1 MTKPLLEVQDL
12 TVSYKTRTGS
22 RPDVA
27 PVVKGIGFSI
37 DQGETVG
44 LVGESGSGK
53 STTARA
59 LMNLIPIDSGEILWN
74 GTPLDLRKLNRRKMQ
89 MVFQD
94 PYSSLNPSMPVN
106 RIIGEPLEV
115 HDSMRGSERD
125 DRVRELLGL
134 VGLSPDYLRR
144 YSYEFSGGQ
153 RQRIAIARALALEP
167 ELVICDEPV
176 SALDVSTQNQIIN
189 LLKRLRDEVGLA
201 YLFIAHDLAV
211 VRNVSHRILVMYLGK
226 VVEANTADRLFSAPA
241 HPYTEA
247 LISAVPVPRPSARKH
262 RHDLVRGELP
272 DPTAHIKGCVF
283 ASRCRYVMEVC
294 REVVPELS
302 PLNDGGSVACHLQ
315 NEGPVLAGQPLGD
328 LHEQPAITTTGA
340 NAHPTTAHKHFGSG
354 RGDLV

>member
-1 MTKPLLEVQDL
+1 MTKPLLEIRDL
-12 TVSYKTRTGS
+12 TVSYRTRRGS
-22 RPDVA
+22 RSDLA
-27 PVVKGIGFSI
+27 PVVKGISFSI
-37 DQGETVG
+37 DPGETVG

-59 LMNLIPIDSGEILWN
+59 LMNLIPIDSGEVLWD
-74 GTPLDLRKLNRRKMQ
+74 GAPLNLRGSNRRKIQ

-106 RIIGEPLEV
+106 RIVGEPIEV
-115 HDSMRGSERD
+115 HDAMRGRERD
-125 DRVRELLGL
+125 DRVRDLLGL

-167 ELVICDEPV
+167 QLVICDEPV

-226 VVEANTADRLFSAPA
+226 VVESNTADDLFSAPA

-247 LISAVPVPRPSARKH
+247 LISAVPIPRPSARKR

-283 ASRCRYVMEVC
+283 ATRCRYVMDIC
-294 REVVPELS
+294 REVTPELS

-315 NEGPVLAGQPLGD
+315 TEGPGLAGQSLTGLHDRHLGHNFD
-328 LHEQPAITTTGA
+328 APGQTTRTTT
-340 NAHPTTAHKHFGSG
+340 
-354 RGDLV
+354 

>member
-1 MTKPLLEVQDL
+1 MTNPLLEVLDL
-12 TVSYKTRTGS
+12 TVSYKPRGRS
-22 RPDVA
+22 RPDLA
-27 PVVKGIGFSI
+27 PVVKGISFSI
-37 DQGETVG
+37 AQGETVG

-59 LMNLIPIDSGEILWN
+59 LMDLIAVDSGQILWN
-74 GTPLDLRKLNRRKMQ
+74 GTPLDLQGANRRKMQ

-115 HDSMRGSERD
+115 HDSMRGRERD
-125 DRVRELLGL
+125 DRVRDLLGL

-167 ELVICDEPV
+167 EIVICDEPV

-189 LLKRLRDEVGLA
+189 LLKRLRDEVGVA

-211 VRNVSHRILVMYLGK
+211 VRNVSSRILVMYLGRI
-226 VVEANTADRLFSAPA
+226 VESNTANRIFSAPA

-247 LISAVPVPRPSARKH
+247 LISAVPIPRPSMRKR

-283 ASRCRYVMEVC
+283 ASRCRYAMDIC
-294 REVVPELS
+294 RETMPEFS
-302 PLNDGGSVACHLQ
+302 PLSDGGSVACHLQ
-315 NEGPVLAGQPLGD
+315 TEGPMLAGQPLAD
-328 LHEQPAITTTGA
+328 LHKRSRDAGLSGTTPSSQRTIR
-340 NAHPTTAHKHFGSG
+340 TTS
-354 RGDLV
+354 DENP